1 MNFLSCKP
9 MTAFVIEDAIRL
21 LVSRFPRERW
31 KKPSLFHSIRVGSA
45 LYLRWQS
52 EEICLAGLFHDALED
67 TPITEE
73 ELREKYGEWVAWAVK
88 ANSKD
93 ISLPKEE
100 ILQDIVNRCTLH
112 SEGALIVKSAD
123 VLDNFAYYSR
133 RKKEW
138 DTSAEEEIHRCR
150 NIATIITENLPPQY
164 TDSIFT
170 ELQHI

>member
-1 MNFLSCKP
+1 
-9 MTAFVIEDAIRL
+9 MTAFAIEDAIRL

-67 TPITEE
+67 TSITEE
-73 ELREKYGEWVAWAVK
+73 ELTEKYGEWVAWAVK
-88 ANSKD
+88 ANSKNL
-93 ISLPKEE
+93 SLPKED
-100 ILQDIVNRCTLH
+100 ILEDIVRRCVLH
-112 SEGALIVKSAD
+112 SEWALIVKSAD

-138 DTSAEEEIHRCR
+138 DTSAEEEIRRCQ
-150 NIATIITENLPPQY
+150 NIATMILENLPTQY
-164 TDSIFT
+164 TDSIFA
-170 ELQHI
+170 ELQYI